1 MKESRVTYV
10 SVGTS
15 ALYFADNIYQA
26 VSFKICGLNI
36 ERLSVLVV
44 TVDENCQN
52 FQLNL
57 QGILYVLCS
66 ISVY

>member
-1 MKESRVTYV
+1 MKQSRVTYV

-26 VSFKICGLNI
+26 VSFKTYGSNI
-36 ERLSVLVV
+36 GRLSVLVV
-44 TVDENCQN
+44 AIDGNCQS

-66 ISVY
+66 ISMH